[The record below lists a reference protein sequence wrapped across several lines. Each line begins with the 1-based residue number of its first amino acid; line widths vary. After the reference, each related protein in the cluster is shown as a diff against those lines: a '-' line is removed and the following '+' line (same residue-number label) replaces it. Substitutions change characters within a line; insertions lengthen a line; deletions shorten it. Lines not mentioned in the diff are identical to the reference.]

1 MTSFSSRAIP
11 SAGTEMG
18 DLKWSP
24 AEKVIARK
32 AFNLALGRELQSVI
46 LEAKCK
52 AAKIQEPSGLWELE
66 QYLTQ
71 RRSEIDRMYD
81 YRYSVLPLVLANS
94 LPVAAWSRMSCSAFV
109 KTSSPA
115 SSVQLCIFG
124 TLSLLAAFELLKIR
138 FQESTDMHLSGMLTY
153 HPRDSFLICRA
164 PREQPSRMP
173 ITLS

>member
-1 MTSFSSRAIP
+1 MTSLSSHAIP

-24 AEKVIARK
+24 AEKVLARK

-81 YRYSVLPLVLANS
+81 YRYSVLPLVLANLLS
-94 LPVAAWSRMSCSAFV
+94 RGHLIEDELHGLREDKLACIKRAAMYLRNA
-109 KTSSPA
+109 
-115 SSVQLCIFG
+115 
-124 TLSLLAAFELLKIR
+124 
-138 FQESTDMHLSGMLTY
+138 
-153 HPRDSFLICRA
+153 
-164 PREQPSRMP
+164 
-173 ITLS
+173 

>member
-1 MTSFSSRAIP
+1 MTSLSSRAIP

-52 AAKIQEPSGLWELE
+52 AAKLQEPSGLWELE

-71 RRSEIDRMYD
+71 RRREIDRIYD
-81 YRYSVLPLVLANS
+81 YRYSVLPLVLAKLLTNGRLVEDELHGLGEDKLGWIQRCSSIS
-94 LPVAAWSRMSCSAFV
+94 LER
-109 KTSSPA
+109 
-115 SSVQLCIFG
+115 
-124 TLSLLAAFELLKIR
+124 
-138 FQESTDMHLSGMLTY
+138 
-153 HPRDSFLICRA
+153 
-164 PREQPSRMP
+164 
-173 ITLS
+173 